1 MNLIKPTKVN
11 NESTKNLTKGE
22 KACDERKTRK
32 EKSKENKRSEQT

>member
-11 NESTKNLTKGE
+11 NESTKNLTKGG
-22 KACDERKTRK
+22 KAYERKTRK